1 MENEVPAV
9 EETEQQDVP
18 AAEPTE
24 RSGSALPLIL
34 TIVSVFIWFAF
45 QTVQLVLER
54 NNLTAL
60 TANLETPMQESQ
72 KMQTQ
77 LQSLVTKTAELA
89 NQGNAGA
96 QTVANW
102 ATAMSAGPADEAGQV
117 LNFIVS
123 NNNNPLFSVQ
133 PRKDFA
139 DVA

>member
-9 EETEQQDVP
+9 EETEQQDVT

-54 NNLTAL
+54 NNLGAL
-60 TANLETPMQESQ
+60 TANLETPMQESR

-96 QTVANW
+96 KAVVEELERRGIPIQGAAQPSKGGKVD
-102 ATAMSAGPADEAGQV
+102 S
-117 LNFIVS
+117 
-123 NNNNPLFSVQ
+123 PLA
-133 PRKDFA
+133 RLL
-139 DVA
+139 

>member
-9 EETEQQDVP
+9 EETEQQDVT

-54 NNLTAL
+54 NNLGAL
-60 TANLETPMQESQ
+60 TANLETPMQESR

-96 QTVANW
+96 KAVAEGLERRGIPIQGGPQP
-102 ATAMSAGPADEAGQV
+102 ATGGTHASRLAR
-117 LNFIVS
+117 L
-123 NNNNPLFSVQ
+123 L
-133 PRKDFA
+133 
-139 DVA
+139 

>member
-9 EETEQQDVP
+9 EETEQQDVT

-54 NNLTAL
+54 NNLGAL
-60 TANLETPMQESQ
+60 TANLETPMQESR

-77 LQSLVTKTAELA
+77 LQLLVTKTAELA
-89 NQGNAGA
+89 KQGNARA
-96 QTVANW
+96 KAW
-102 ATAMSAGPADEAGQV
+102 DEELEMRRIEIHGTRQ
-117 LNFIVS
+117 
-123 NNNNPLFSVQ
+123 
-133 PRKDFA
+133 
-139 DVA
+139 

>member
-9 EETEQQDVP
+9 EETEQQDVT

-24 RSGSALPLIL
+24 RSGSGLPLIL

-60 TANLETPMQESQ
+60 TANLETPMQESR

-96 QTVANW
+96 KAVVEELERRGIPIQGA
-102 ATAMSAGPADEAGQV
+102 A
-117 LNFIVS
+117 
-123 NNNNPLFSVQ
+123 Q
-133 PRKDFA
+133 PSKLVNLDS
-139 DVA
+139 

>member
-9 EETEQQDVP
+9 EETEQQDVT

-24 RSGSALPLIL
+24 RSGSGLPLIL

-89 NQGNAGA
+89 NQGRSEERRVGKEWKA
-96 QTVANW
+96 
-102 ATAMSAGPADEAGQV
+102 
-117 LNFIVS
+117 
-123 NNNNPLFSVQ
+123 
-133 PRKDFA
+133 R
-139 DVA
+139 

>member
-9 EETEQQDVP
+9 EETEQQDVT

-24 RSGSALPLIL
+24 RSGSGLPLIL

-60 TANLETPMQESQ
+60 TANLETPMQESR

-77 LQSLVTKTAELA
+77 LQSLVTKIAELA

-96 QTVANW
+96 KAVVEELERRGIPIQGA
-102 ATAMSAGPADEAGQV
+102 A
-117 LNFIVS
+117 
-123 NNNNPLFSVQ
+123 Q
-133 PRKDFA
+133 PSK
-139 DVA
+139 

>member
-9 EETEQQDVP
+9 EETEQQDVT
-18 AAEPTE
+18 AAEPAE

-34 TIVSVFIWFAF
+34 TIVSVLIWFAF

-96 QTVANW
+96 RAVVEELEKRGIPIRG
-102 ATAMSAGPADEAGQV
+102 TA
-117 LNFIVS
+117 
-123 NNNNPLFSVQ
+123 Q
-133 PRKDFA
+133 PSK
-139 DVA
+139 